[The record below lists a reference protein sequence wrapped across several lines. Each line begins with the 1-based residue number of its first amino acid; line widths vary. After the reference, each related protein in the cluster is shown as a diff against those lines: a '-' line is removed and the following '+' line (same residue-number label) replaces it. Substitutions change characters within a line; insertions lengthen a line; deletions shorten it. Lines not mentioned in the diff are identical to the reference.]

1 MRDLGCA
8 LLLILGALGRV
19 GRGCMVQGVGQCR
32 GLNLSLWGLV

>member
-19 GRGCMVQGVGQCR
+19 GMVQGVGRCR
-32 GLNLSLWGLV
+32 AV